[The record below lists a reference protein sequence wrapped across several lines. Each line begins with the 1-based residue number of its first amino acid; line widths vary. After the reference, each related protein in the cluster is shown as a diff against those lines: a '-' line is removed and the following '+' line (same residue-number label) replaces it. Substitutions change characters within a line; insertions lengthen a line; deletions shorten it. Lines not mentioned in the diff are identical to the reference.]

1 MRILLDTHLLL
12 WAVGDSQRLPNLAR
26 EKLEDPSNALFCST
40 ASLWEIAIKTMLRRS
55 DLKIDIS
62 AFRKALRS
70 MSVDELPIVGDHIEA
85 LLDLP
90 DLHRD
95 PFDRLL
101 IAQSLAEPMSLWTND
116 RLVAQYSDSISLVS

>member
-12 WAVGDSQRLPNLAR
+12 WAVGNSHRLPNSVR
-26 EKLEDPSNALFCST
+26 EELKDPSNALFCSA
-40 ASLWEIAIKTMLRRS
+40 ASLWEMAIKTMLRRS
-55 DLKIDIS
+55 DFQVDMRV
-62 AFRKALRS
+62 FRKALQS
-70 MSVDELPIVGDHIEA
+70 MPVDELPIVGDHIEA

-101 IAQSLAEPMSLWTND
+101 VAQSLAEPMSLWTND
-116 RLVAQYSDSISLVS
+116 RVLAQYSDSVTLVS

>member
-12 WAVGDSQRLPNLAR
+12 WAVGDSQRLQNSVL
-26 EKLEDPSNALFCST
+26 EELEDPSNALFAST

-55 DLKIDIS
+55 DFEIDIR
-62 AFRKALRS
+62 AFRKALRT
-70 MSVDELPIVGDHIEA
+70 MSVDELPVVGDHIET
-85 LLDLP
+85 LPDLP

-101 IAQSLAEPMSLWTND
+101 VAQSLAEPMSLWTND
-116 RLVAQYSDSISLVS
+116 RVVAQYSDSVTLVS

>member
-12 WAVGDSQRLPNLAR
+12 WAVGDSHRLPDSVR
-26 EKLEDPSNALFCST
+26 EELEDPSNALFCSA

-55 DLKIDIS
+55 DFEIDIR
-62 AFRKALRS
+62 AFRKALRT
-70 MSVDELPIVGDHIEA
+70 MSVDELPIDGDHIET
-85 LLDLP
+85 LPDLP

-101 IAQSLAEPMSLWTND
+101 VAQSLAEPMSLWTND
-116 RLVAQYSDSISLVS
+116 RVVAQYSDSVRLVS